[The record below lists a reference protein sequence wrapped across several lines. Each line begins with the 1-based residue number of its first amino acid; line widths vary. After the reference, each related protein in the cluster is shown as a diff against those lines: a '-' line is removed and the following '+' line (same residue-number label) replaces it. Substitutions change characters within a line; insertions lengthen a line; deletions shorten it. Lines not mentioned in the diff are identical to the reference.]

1 MEEIGAD
8 DRYRPEKKEGKK
20 IAPSFVPVSPLSK
33 RVKDRRQD
41 AGRARAN
48 KYHRRCLGDMGDG
61 IEYQRE
67 PCDNTNNREGSNST
81 LHLLRRYFSAL
92 HRACGTLPMSGG
104 IGTLL
109 KITQVI
115 GQVGQYLNSYSQQE
129 GEDKGSE
136 ADVPIM
142 KSQPASQDDG
152 GHGQEKC
159 P

>member
-1 MEEIGAD
+1 MD
-8 DRYRPEKKEGKK
+8 
-20 IAPSFVPVSPLSK
+20 
-33 RVKDRRQD
+33 
-41 AGRARAN
+41 
-48 KYHRRCLGDMGDG
+48 DG

-67 PCDNTNNREGSNST
+67 PCNDANNREGSNST
-81 LHLLRRYFSAL
+81 LHLLGRDISAL
-92 HRACGTLPMSGG
+92 HGAGGALPISGG
-104 IGTLL
+104 IGAFL